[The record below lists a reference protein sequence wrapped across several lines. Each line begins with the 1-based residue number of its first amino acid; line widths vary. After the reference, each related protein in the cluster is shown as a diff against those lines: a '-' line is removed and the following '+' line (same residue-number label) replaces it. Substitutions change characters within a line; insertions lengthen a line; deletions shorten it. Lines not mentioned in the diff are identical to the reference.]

1 MLILAATTNTKIVA
15 KSEGGLLGLT
25 PDMAAAIHAYTQESK
40 FYKKLNALLR
50 SRAREEL
57 KPFFPYMKLFLSA
70 MHRLPPVKCTL
81 YVINALAHADAD
93 ADADADDT
101 NVDTDR
107 HVARVPQAAC
117 KDRVLVD
124 GPVLHAPLAAPDDLL
139 LLHKPLIQQVHLH
152 WERIS
157 ESRRGGEKGRTEG
170 EEGESEEREGA

>member
-1 MLILAATTNTKIVA
+1 MHYLDIVQ
-15 KSEGGLLGLT
+15 SVRGEG
-25 PDMAAAIHAYTQESK
+25 
-40 FYKKLNALLR
+40 R
-50 SRAREEL
+50 SGFGRRIF
-57 KPFFPYMKLFLSA
+57 K
-70 MHRLPPVKCTL
+70 
-81 YVINALAHADAD
+81 AHQRSDTDADTDAD
-93 ADADADDT
+93 ADADADDTDTDT